1 VKADHITLINSI
13 FGVNVYDKLY
23 DLAWLCIWDCLVFPR
38 ADSLDLTR
46 NSTWHELNLI
56 TKSDSALLYL
66 SMNNNTN
73 LWIFLLVKYW
83 DSQWTIRIS
92 WRNWKIIKYL
102 EEMAIVRIP
111 AANALIDNTV
121 DVLT

>member
-1 VKADHITLINSI
+1 
-13 FGVNVYDKLY
+13 
-23 DLAWLCIWDCLVFPR
+23 
-38 ADSLDLTR
+38 
-46 NSTWHELNLI
+46 
-56 TKSDSALLYL
+56 
-66 SMNNNTN
+66 MNENTN

-83 DSQWTIRIS
+83 DSEWTIRIS

-121 DVLT
+121 DVFTTYTRSRYWNEETIFIWIIA